1 MPTYIDKSL
10 IEDFQKSK
18 VIIFA
23 TNGSNKKDGSNVMG
37 KGVGL
42 SLTNLLP
49 TLPKVLGTL
58 IKEQGNHCQR
68 IKLMTHT
75 LISFPTKHNYWGDE
89 DIELIKK
96 SVAELLAFNLT
107 SEVILMEYPLL
118 SKQLDERVREA
129 LAPLGDNVCIY
140 LR

>member
-1 MPTYIDKSL
+1 MPTYIDKTL
-10 IEDFQKSK
+10 IEDFPKSK

-42 SLTNLLP
+42 SLANLLP
-49 TLPKVLGTL
+49 NLPKVLGTL

-89 DIELIKK
+89 DLNLIRQ
-96 SVAELLAFNLT
+96 SVSEILSFNLT
-107 SEVILMEYPLL
+107 NDIILMEYPLL
-118 SKQLDERVREA
+118 SKQFSEDVREA

-140 LR
+140 LK